1 MTPFPPSEKLAFL
14 LEGDSSISQIVINAT
29 SVSFLFAN
37 DCRIDAGVTLE
48 YVSEDGVR
56 TIHDRE
62 WFDEGPV
69 NFHRL
74 LETPLRKIETN
85 HLTMTLTFEGGR
97 QLIVHSDLQPYEAG
111 AVLGPKDSRL
121 GFYF

>member
-1 MTPFPPSEKLAFL
+1 VTPFPPSENLAFL
-14 LEGDSSISQIVINAT
+14 LEGDCWISQVVINAT

-56 TIHDRE
+56 TIHDGE
-62 WFDEGPV
+62 WFDEGPI

-74 LETPLRKIETN
+74 LQTPLHKVQTD

-111 AVLGPKDSRL
+111 AVLGPKDSRV